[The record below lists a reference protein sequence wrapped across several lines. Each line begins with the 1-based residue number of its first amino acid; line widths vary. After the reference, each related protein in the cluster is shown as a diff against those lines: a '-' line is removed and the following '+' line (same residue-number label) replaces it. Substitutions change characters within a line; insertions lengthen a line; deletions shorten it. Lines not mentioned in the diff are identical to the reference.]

1 MKSFK
6 DSLKCIFQLLQGWHS
21 DCLYQKNVLE
31 MKKILI
37 GALVCAAV
45 AGVVYYL
52 SDPDKFNDTV
62 GDLKKKATD
71 TFDKVKDGLSKAQR
85 TATENA

>member
-1 MKSFK
+1 
-6 DSLKCIFQLLQGWHS
+6 
-21 DCLYQKNVLE
+21 

-52 SDPDKFNDTV
+52 RDPEKFSDVVD
-62 GDLKKKATD
+62 DLK
-71 TFDKVKDGLSKAQR
+71 DKTNDAFGKIKDGLGKAEK
-85 TATENA
+85 TARETV

>member
-1 MKSFK
+1 
-6 DSLKCIFQLLQGWHS
+6 
-21 DCLYQKNVLE
+21 

-52 SDPDKFNDTV
+52 SDPEKFSDTV
-62 GDLKKKATD
+62 DDLKDKAGNALKKA
-71 TFDKVKDGLSKAQR
+71 KSALGK
-85 TATENA
+85 TEKEVNAV

>member
-1 MKSFK
+1 
-6 DSLKCIFQLLQGWHS
+6 
-21 DCLYQKNVLE
+21 

-52 SDPDKFNDTV
+52 RDPEKFSDTV
-62 GDLKKKATD
+62 DDLKDKASD
-71 TFDKVKDGLSKAQR
+71 AYSKLRDGLKDGIGKSERAAGQ
-85 TATENA
+85 AV

>member
-1 MKSFK
+1 
-6 DSLKCIFQLLQGWHS
+6 
-21 DCLYQKNVLE
+21 

-52 SDPDKFNDTV
+52 SEPEKFNDTV

-71 TFDKVKDGLSKAQR
+71 TFDKVKDGLGKTIR
-85 TATENA
+85 TAAENV

>member
-1 MKSFK
+1 
-6 DSLKCIFQLLQGWHS
+6 
-21 DCLYQKNVLE
+21 

-52 SDPDKFNDTV
+52 NDPEKFNDTV
-62 GDLKKKATD
+62 DDLKKKATD
-71 TFDKVKDGLSKAQR
+71 TFDKIKDNYGNAMGKATR
-85 TATENA
+85 TAQNA

>member
-1 MKSFK
+1 
-6 DSLKCIFQLLQGWHS
+6 
-21 DCLYQKNVLE
+21 

-52 SDPDKFNDTV
+52 RDPEKFNDTV
-62 GDLKKKATD
+62 DDLKKKATD
-71 TFDKVKDGLSKAQR
+71 AFDKIKDGVGKTPAGQ
-85 TATENA
+85 TV

>member
-1 MKSFK
+1 
-6 DSLKCIFQLLQGWHS
+6 
-21 DCLYQKNVLE
+21 

-52 SDPDKFNDTV
+52 QNPEKFNDTV
-62 GDLKKKATD
+62 DDLKKKATD
-71 TFDKVKDGLSKAQR
+71 TFDKVKDGLGKTQR
-85 TATENA
+85 TATQNV

>member
-1 MKSFK
+1 
-6 DSLKCIFQLLQGWHS
+6 
-21 DCLYQKNVLE
+21 

-52 SDPDKFNDTV
+52 NDPEKFNDTV
-62 GDLKKKATD
+62 DDLKDKAKDALGKAKKS
-71 TFDKVKDGLSKAQR
+71 FDGAQKDLSSAM
-85 TATENA
+85 NAMSEQA

>member
-1 MKSFK
+1 
-6 DSLKCIFQLLQGWHS
+6 
-21 DCLYQKNVLE
+21 

-52 SDPDKFNDTV
+52 AEPEKFTDTV
-62 GDLKKKATD
+62 DDLKRRADDALAKA
-71 TFDKVKDGLSKAQR
+71 KDGIARAEESIKSQFA
-85 TATENA
+85 

>member
-1 MKSFK
+1 
-6 DSLKCIFQLLQGWHS
+6 
-21 DCLYQKNVLE
+21 

-52 SDPDKFNDTV
+52 YDEEKFNETV
-62 GDLKKKATD
+62 DDLKDRAD
-71 TFDKVKDGLSKAQR
+71 DAYGKVKEKFSKHKDEFA
-85 TATENA
+85 NAM

>member
-1 MKSFK
+1 MIR
-6 DSLKCIFQLLQGWHS
+6 IFWLLQGWHS
-21 DCLYQKNVLE
+21 HCLNKENVLE

-71 TFDKVKDGLSKAQR
+71 TFDKVKDGLNKAQR

>member
-1 MKSFK
+1 LDELNRFGLVLSEMM
-6 DSLKCIFQLLQGWHS
+6 LLQGWHS
-21 DCLYQKNVLE
+21 DCLIKRNFLK

-52 SDPDKFNDTV
+52 NDPEKFNDTV
-62 GDLKKKATD
+62 AI
-71 TFDKVKDGLSKAQR
+71 
-85 TATENA
+85 

>member
-1 MKSFK
+1 
-6 DSLKCIFQLLQGWHS
+6 
-21 DCLYQKNVLE
+21 

-52 SDPDKFNDTV
+52 RDPEKFNDTV
-62 GDLKKKATD
+62 DDLKKKATD
-71 TFDKVKDGLSKAQR
+71 AFDKVKDGLGKAER
-85 TATENA
+85 TTPQNA